1 MLRARG
7 RANRCQAPPG
17 EPTAAKR
24 PVHPGASFVGASSN
38 IRGGTEIAEVR
49 IVTREQMLDE
59 LKEILADEHTTLDEF
74 TAAGQ
79 ADALDDAFH
88 RDLWLYYR
96 DWIIKG

>member
-1 MLRARG
+1 
-7 RANRCQAPPG
+7 
-17 EPTAAKR
+17 
-24 PVHPGASFVGASSN
+24 
-38 IRGGTEIAEVR
+38 
-49 IVTREQMLDE
+49 MLDE
-59 LKEILADEHTTLDEF
+59 LKEILADEHMTLDVF